1 MADVISTA
9 LSEAIKR
16 LEAEKAMFTLEAD
29 FQFSLAWKLKEILG
43 ETAKIILEYPYCEK
57 EGTRIKYIDIYV
69 DTPNEISFIEL
80 KYKTKTQKITRYG
93 IDLTLKNHSAQ
104 DFGRLLFVQDIER
117 LEGVRNRTSKKMNNY
132 CLFLTNDKVYWK
144 KGKNKENKENEKK
157 RETIDEK
164 FYLAENIEA
173 GPKVFSPKNDKYK
186 KEVSTNEYECH
197 WCNYLDDFK
206 LLMIKVK
213 PSER

>member
-9 LSEAIKR
+9 ISEAIKR
-16 LEAEKAMFTLEAD
+16 LEAENAIFTLEAD

-43 ETAKIILEYPYCEK
+43 ETAKIILEYPYREK
-57 EGTRIKYIDIYV
+57 EGNRIKYIDIYV
-69 DTPNEISFIEL
+69 DTPDEISFIEL
-80 KYKTKTQKITRYG
+80 KYKTTAKEITRYG
-93 IDLTLKNHSAQ
+93 INLTLKNHSAQ

-117 LEGVRNRTSKKMNNY
+117 LEGIRNTTSKTMNNF

-144 KGKNKENKENEKK
+144 REKGEKK
-157 RETIDEK
+157 ETIDEK
-164 FYLAENIEA
+164 FYLAKNIEA

-213 PSER
+213 PSES

>member
-1 MADVISTA
+1 MTDVISTA

-16 LEAEKAMFTLEAD
+16 LETEKAMFTLEAD

-43 ETAKIILEYPYCEK
+43 ETANIILEYPYREK
-57 EGTRIKYIDIYV
+57 EDTRIKYIDIYV

-117 LEGVRNRTSKKMNNY
+117 LEGVRNTTSKKINNY
-132 CLFLTNDKVYWK
+132 CLFLTNDKVYWE
-144 KGKNKENKENEKK
+144 KETG
-157 RETIDEK
+157 ETIDKK
-164 FYLAENIEA
+164 FYLAKNIEA
-173 GPKVFSPKNDKYK
+173 GAKVFSPDNNKYK
-186 KEVSTNEYECH
+186 KEVSTNAYECH
-197 WCNYLDDFK
+197 WCDYLDDFK

-213 PSER
+213 SSER

>member
-1 MADVISTA
+1 MVDVISTA
-9 LSEAIKR
+9 ISEAIKR

>member
-9 LSEAIKR
+9 ISEAIKR
-16 LEAEKAMFTLEAD
+16 LEAENAIFTLEAD

-43 ETAKIILEYPYCEK
+43 ETAKIILEYPYREK
-57 EGTRIKYIDIYV
+57 EGTRIKYIDIYI
-69 DTPNEISFIEL
+69 DTPDEISFIEL
-80 KYKTKTQKITRYG
+80 KYKTTAKEITRYG
-93 IDLTLKNHSAQ
+93 INLTLKNHSAQ

-117 LEGVRNRTSKKMNNY
+117 LERIRNTTSKKMNNY
-132 CLFLTNDKVYWK
+132 CLLLTNDKVYWERK
-144 KGKNKENKENEKK
+144 DGN
-157 RETIDEK
+157 TIDK
-164 FYLAENIEA
+164 DFYLAEKIKSGQKN
-173 GPKVFSPKNDKYK
+173 FLSPKAKYK

-197 WCNYLDDFK
+197 WCDYLNNFK